1 MLQFGIDLG
10 GTKTEIIAL
19 DEQGNEVLQVTGV
32 AVDAVFVTS
41 KQEQVD
47 VGVRMQFRTAI
58 TAHCDQGDVLRRY
71 IAETPERA

>member
-1 MLQFGIDLG
+1 MADIEFDIP
-10 GTKTEIIAL
+10 K
-19 DEQGNEVLQVTGV
+19 QGNEVLQVTGV